1 MLPERKPICMIFLVA
16 VDEYDTQ
23 VMCPSIK
30 VYKCDVFYTYVGDL
44 PRPYEEPSE
53 RISGYIWPAEGR
65 I

>member
-30 VYKCDVFYTYVGDL
+30 DYK
-44 PRPYEEPSE
+44 SE
-53 RISGYIWPAEGR
+53 KGR
-65 I
+65 VMYFIRRLFTKTVRGIV